1 MKKPIGILCLLAVL
15 LAATTA
21 PAQLKAYRGAELRTR
36 TAVTYGRCEV
46 RMKSAAGSGVVSSF
60 FTYHDGSS
68 NPVANWNEID
78 IEILG
83 RHQNQVQF
91 NTITPGQINH
101 VFTSLTPFNPHAA
114 FHLYA
119 FEWTP
124 DYVAWFIDG
133 YEVHRQ
139 SGAHLAT
146 LTRPQ
151 KIMMNIWPP
160 TTVEWAG
167 ALNPA
172 GLPVFAYYDWVK
184 YYAYTPGQGDN
195 FTLQW
200 MDDFT
205 GWDQNRWSKATHTWE
220 GNNSNFIPENAVFQD
235 GYLILCLTS
244 PAQTGYSGQTITE
257 RDLEPPYLAWARA
270 FAHRFHVY
278 FSEEVEP
285 ASAEDLASY
294 NIPGTTV
301 TAARLLPGNRTV
313 ELLTA
318 GLAPA
323 LTYVLVVNG
332 VKDRS
337 PDANRMGLQY
347 TSVAVAPPLP
357 LHINVGGGGQEGFL
371 PDQVWQG
378 RLEYGVVGGAVITA
392 PPGTQ
397 ISGTAHPDIFL
408 TGREGLTFY
417 QVRLAPGNYRV
428 TLMLA
433 ETMWEAAGRRV
444 FDVWAEGQ
452 LRLAQVDPFAQA
464 GKNQALEKTI
474 ANLSVTDGM
483 LDLYFKA
490 KVGRTLLN
498 GLMITEVTNAIT
510 HATAPPESFQFEVF
524 PNPCNYATQIAF
536 ALARPGRVAITVVDV
551 QGRVVQEVLREF
563 RPAGTHTLP
572 LAVAKWPAGIYFLR
586 VQMEGRTVAA
596 RKLTHL
602 K

>member
-1 MKKPIGILCLLAVL
+1 MKRVIVFLSL
-15 LAATTA
+15 LAAWLWVATSV
-21 PAQLKAYRGAELRTR
+21 AQVKTYRGAELRTR

-46 RMKSAAGSGVVSSF
+46 RMKSAAGSGLLASF

-83 RHQNQVQF
+83 RYQNQAQF
-91 NTITPGQINH
+91 NTITPGQVNH
-101 VFTSLTPFNPHAA
+101 VFTSVTPFNPHAA
-114 FHLYA
+114 FHVYA
-119 FEWTP
+119 IEWTP
-124 DYVAWFIDG
+124 DYVAWLIDG

-139 SGAHLAT
+139 TEAHIAT

-160 TTVEWAG
+160 AAVDWAG
-167 ALNPA
+167 VLSPA
-172 GLPVFAYYDWVK
+172 VLPVYAYYDWVK

-200 MDDFT
+200 TDDFT
-205 GWDQNRWSKATHTWE
+205 VWDQNRWSKATHTWD
-220 GNNSNFIPENAVFQD
+220 GNNANFIPDNAVFQD

-244 PAQTGYSGQTITE
+244 SAQTGYSGRAIIE
-257 RDLEPPYLAWARA
+257 RDVEPPYLVWARA
-270 FAHRFHVY
+270 FQHRLHVY
-278 FSEEVEP
+278 FSEEVEQ
-285 ASAEDLASY
+285 ASAEALANY
-294 NIPGTTV
+294 TLPGATL

-313 ELLTA
+313 ELVTE
-318 GLAPA
+318 GLDPG

-337 PDANRMGLQY
+337 PGANRMSLQY
-347 TSVAVAPPLP
+347 TNVAVAPPLP
-357 LHINVGGGGQEGFL
+357 LHINVGGAGQEGFL

-378 RLEYGVVGGAVITA
+378 RLDYGAVGGAVSTA

-397 ISGTAHPDIFL
+397 ISGTAHPNIFL

-417 QVRLAPGNYRV
+417 QVRLAPGTYQV
-428 TLMLA
+428 TLLLA
-433 ETMWEAAGRRV
+433 ETVWEAAGRRV
-444 FDVWAEGQ
+444 FDVWAESQ
-452 LRLAQVDPFAQA
+452 KVLEQVDPFAQA

-483 LDLYFKA
+483 LDLYFKPQA
-490 KVGRTLLN
+490 GRTLLN
-498 GLMITEVTNAIT
+498 GLRINEVTNAVT
-510 HATAPPESFQFEVF
+510 QAAAPPESFQFEVF
-524 PNPCNYATQIAF
+524 PNPFNSATQISY
-536 ALARPGRVAITVVDV
+536 ALTRPARVAIAVVDV
-551 QGRVVQEVLREF
+551 QGRVVQDVLREF
-563 RPAGTHTLP
+563 RTAGTHTVW
-572 LAVAKWPAGIYFLR
+572 LAAAKWPAGIYFVR
-586 VQMEGRTVAA
+586 VQVEGRTVAT

>member
-1 MKKPIGILCLLAVL
+1 MKKPIGILSLLAVL

-139 SGAHLAT
+139 TGAHLAT

-200 MDDFT
+200 RDDFT
-205 GWDQNRWSKATHTWE
+205 GWDQNRWSKATHTWD
-220 GNNSNFIPENAVFQD
+220 GNNSNFIAENAVFQD
-235 GYLILCLTS
+235 GFLILCLTTN
-244 PAQTGYSGQTITE
+244 AQIGYRGGPVVQQ
-257 RDLEPPYLAWARA
+257 DVEPPYLAWARG
-270 FAHRFHVY
+270 FDKRIHVY
-278 FSEEVEP
+278 FSEEVEQS
-285 ASAEDLASY
+285 SAETLANY
-294 NIPGTTV
+294 IMPGIRL
-301 TAARLLPGNRTV
+301 TAARLLPDNKSV
-313 ELLTA
+313 ELRADSLNPT
-318 GLAPA
+318 
-323 LTYVLVVNG
+323 LTYVLAVRE
-332 VKDRS
+332 VKDRAM
-337 PDANRMGLQY
+337 PGNRMNLQY
-347 TSVAVAPPLP
+347 TNVQVAPPLP
-357 LHINVGGGGQEGFL
+357 LHINVGGAAQEGFL

-378 RLEYGVVGGAVITA
+378 RLEYGAVGGAAIAA
-392 PPGTQ
+392 PAGTQ

-433 ETMWEAAGRRV
+433 ETMWEAAGQRV

-474 ANLSVTDGM
+474 ANLSVTDGR

-498 GLMITEVTNAIT
+498 GLMITEMTSAIT
-510 HATAPPESFQFEVF
+510 HAAAPPESFQFEVF
-524 PNPCNYATQIAF
+524 PNPCNSATQIVF

-563 RPAGTHTLP
+563 RTAGTHTLP

-586 VQMEGRTVAA
+586 VQVESRTVAA